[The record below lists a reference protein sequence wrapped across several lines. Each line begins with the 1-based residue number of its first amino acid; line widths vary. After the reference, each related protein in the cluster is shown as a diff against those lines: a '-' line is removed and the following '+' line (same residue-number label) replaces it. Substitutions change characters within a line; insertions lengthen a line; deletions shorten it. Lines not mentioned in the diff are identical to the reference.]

1 MSNTTESATATSP
14 SGNRQITTR
23 PHAEFMQKLGTSADC
38 IIAAESQKRLQ
49 RRLRAIAKAE
59 EHHEERYKKL
69 L

>member
-23 PHAEFMQKLGTSADC
+23 PHAEFMQKLGSSADC
-38 IIAAESQKRLQ
+38 IIAVESQK
-49 RRLRAIAKAE
+49 RLRAIAKAE